1 MTDQL
6 LESIDGRVAVLTMNR
21 PEALNAL
28 SDEMMDALSEATNRL
43 KNNSDIGCIVLTGAG
58 RGFCSGG
65 DVKGMAGGSGNS
77 VQPPST
83 MEQNHRK
90 LRRHM
95 QASIDLHEMTKPTI
109 AMVHGPAAGAG
120 MSLALACDM
129 RIFSESGRMTTAFAK
144 VGLAGDFGGTYFLP
158 RIVGDGKARELYFTS
173 DMIRAE
179 EALQLGLA
187 NKVVAEDDLQEVTM
201 ELAQRLAN
209 GPGITLGYMKR
220 NLNTQN
226 HQSLSELMDQEITHH
241 LRSGQTADM
250 HEAAAA
256 FVEKRTPVFKQR

>member
-6 LESIDGRVAVLTMNR
+6 LEKIEDRVAVLTMNR

-43 KNNSDIGCIVLTGAG
+43 KNDDDVGCIVLTGAG

-65 DVKGMAGGSGNS
+65 DVKGMAGGTGNS
-77 VQPPST
+77 VAPPST
-83 MEQNHRK
+83 MEMNHRK

-109 AMVHGPAAGAG
+109 AMVKGPAAGAG
-120 MSLALACDM
+120 LSLALACDI
-129 RIFSESGRMTTAFAK
+129 RICGESARMTTAFAR

-158 RIVGDGKARELYFTS
+158 RIVGDGKARELYFTAAMVEA
-173 DMIRAE
+173 D
-179 EALQLGLA
+179 EALRLGIANRIVPDDKLEEETMALASQLA
-187 NKVVAEDDLQEVTM
+187 H
-201 ELAQRLAN
+201 

-250 HEAAAA
+250 REAATA